1 MKHQGKLTV
10 LVVLITIIAGVASG
24 IGIISSG
31 GQGPYPYESIRGEV
45 VEIYGTG
52 IYRHMSA
59 DVAVQGVAQDVIT
72 LFIGIPMLW
81 ISLFLARSG
90 SLTGRYMLA
99 GTTGYFLVTYLFYLV
114 MGMYNILFLA
124 YASLLG
130 MSFFAF
136 LLSVLGF
143 KPEDLP
149 GLFRNESPVRL
160 SGLFLMVNSIA
171 ISLLW
176 LGVVLPPLFDG
187 SIYPVQLQ
195 HYTTLIVQGLDLGLL
210 LPAGF
215 VAGWLLYRKHPF
227 GFLFG
232 PVYLIFLSILMA
244 ALVSKIVAMGMAGQP
259 IFPVIII
266 MPTIFIIAVTLSA
279 WILRSIRVVPIA
291 NS

>member
-31 GQGPYPYESIRGEV
+31 GPGPYPYESIRGEV

-59 DVAVQGVAQDVIT
+59 DVAVQGIAQDVIT

-90 SLTGRYMLA
+90 SLSGRYMLA

-136 LLSVLGF
+136 LLTILGF
-143 KPEDLP
+143 QPEELP
-149 GLFRNESPVRL
+149 GLYKKDSPVRL
-160 SGLFLMVNSIA
+160 SGLFLMVNSLA

-176 LGVVLPPLFDG
+176 LGVVLPPLFEG

-215 VAGWLLYRKHPF
+215 VAGWLLYRKRPF

-266 MPTIFIIAVTLSA
+266 MPTIFIISVTCSV
-279 WILRSIRVVPIA
+279 WMLRSIRVV
-291 NS
+291 SLDHS